1 MLDDL
6 RRHRSAERRVRQ
18 RLEIRQRI
26 GLDDVEAALSS
37 VRHHPG
43 VRVDAARGDAMFFQQ
58 RQELTAPAADV
69 EDVARACEHRHVHA
83 LLLANLVDRSAEPI
97 FETPIE

>member
-1 MLDDL
+1 ML
-6 RRHRSAERRVRQ
+6 
-18 RLEIRQRI
+18 
-26 GLDDVEAALSS
+26 
-37 VRHHPG
+37 
-43 VRVDAARGDAMFFQQ
+43 FQQ

-69 EDVARACEHRHVHA
+69 EDVARACEHRHVQA